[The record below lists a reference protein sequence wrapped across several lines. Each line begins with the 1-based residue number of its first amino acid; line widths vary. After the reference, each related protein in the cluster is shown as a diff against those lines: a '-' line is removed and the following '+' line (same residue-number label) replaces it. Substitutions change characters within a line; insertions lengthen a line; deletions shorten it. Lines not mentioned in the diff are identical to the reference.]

1 MRCTHS
7 LGTAGRLAA
16 LVLLGGFAG
25 TSGLAQAE
33 EASPDAAQSRAQYHI
48 LAAELAGQRGD
59 AQTAAQ
65 EYVKALEFS
74 DDPALAERATRVA
87 LFAEDNVLALRAV
100 DVWIAR
106 VPDAPEAREIAVTLT
121 LAAGRLSDARGHAS
135 ALVKLNPQGEGEGLR
150 QLVRVLGADPAV
162 SRPGFAVLQE
172 VAARYP
178 QLPEAHYA
186 VGLLA
191 LRLDRTQEAV
201 AALDAALALRPGW
214 HDAVVIKTSALVH
227 QNRLREAEE
236 TILSASGSDEER
248 AALHL
253 TYARLLLEAELEGPA
268 REQFQRVLELS
279 PGQPD
284 ALQAL
289 AVTALAA
296 GNKVAAY
303 EYYKQLYDRDPERRD
318 EAAYYLG
325 MIDEERGEYEDALL
339 WYARVVGGG
348 HVFHATQRR
357 AYMLVKLDQMP
368 RARTLLK
375 RYREKHPDAAPQTY
389 FTEAGLLYEAGD
401 YGEASALYDAAL
413 KLYPDE
419 PELIYGRSLVSER
432 LGRVA
437 MAEQD
442 LRRLLEINPNDP
454 RALNALGYILS
465 NYSER
470 YGEAQKYIERA
481 YAQNPDDP
489 AINDSM
495 GWIQYRLGN
504 LDSALRFLRIAYG
517 KLPDPEVAAHLGE
530 VLWKLGELN
539 EAQVV
544 WRQAMT
550 EDPEHP
556 VLRETVTRL
565 TR

>member
-1 MRCTHS
+1 MRCLHPQ
-7 LGTAGRLAA
+7 GAVRWLA
-16 LVLLGGFAG
+16 VIFLLGGFSLLARAEE
-25 TSGLAQAE
+25 SQAPVDPRLAQI
-33 EASPDAAQSRAQYHI
+33 QFHV

-59 AQTAAQ
+59 TKTAAE
-65 EYVKALEFS
+65 EYFKAVELS

-87 LFAEDNVLALRAV
+87 LFAEDEALALRAA
-100 DVWIAR
+100 DAWIKR
-106 VPDAPEAREIAVTLT
+106 APAALEAREIALGLS
-121 LAAGRLSDARGHAS
+121 LAAGRLSDARDHANT
-135 ALVKLNPQGEGEGLR
+135 LIRLNPQGEAEAFR
-150 QLVRVLGADPAV
+150 QIVRVLGAGSESA
-162 SRPGFAVLQE
+162 RPGFGILRE

-191 LRLDRTQEAV
+191 LRLERTEEAV
-201 AALDAALALRPGW
+201 VALDRALALRSGW
-214 HDAVVIKTSALVH
+214 QDALVIKTSALVRL
-227 QNRLREAEE
+227 NRLDEAEQ
-236 TILSASGSDEER
+236 TILQASGSDEER

-253 TYARLLLEAELEGPA
+253 TYARLLLEAERESAA

-279 PGQPD
+279 PGQAD

-289 AVTALAA
+289 ALMSLSS
-296 GNKVAAY
+296 GNKAGAY
-303 EYYKQLYDRDPERRD
+303 DYYKQLYERDPERRD

-325 MIDEERGEYEDALL
+325 IIDEERGDYEAALL
-339 WYARVVGGG
+339 WYAKVVDGAQ
-348 HVFHATQRR
+348 VFPATQRR
-357 AYMLVKLDQMP
+357 AYMLYKLGQLP
-368 RARTLLK
+368 RARSLLK
-375 RYREKHPDAAPQTY
+375 RYREKNPDAAAQTW
-389 FTEAGLLYEAGD
+389 FTEAGLLYEAGE
-401 YGEASALYDAAL
+401 YTEASAVYDAAL
-413 KLYPDE
+413 KKHPDE

-442 LRRLLEINPNDP
+442 LRRLLQLDPNDA

-470 YGEAQKYIERA
+470 YGEARKYIESA
-481 YAQNPDDP
+481 YAQNPEDP

-504 LDSALRFLRIAYG
+504 LDSALHFLRIAYK

-530 VLWKLGELN
+530 VLWKLGERN

-544 WRQAMT
+544 WRQAMA
-550 EDPEHP
+550 EAPEHP